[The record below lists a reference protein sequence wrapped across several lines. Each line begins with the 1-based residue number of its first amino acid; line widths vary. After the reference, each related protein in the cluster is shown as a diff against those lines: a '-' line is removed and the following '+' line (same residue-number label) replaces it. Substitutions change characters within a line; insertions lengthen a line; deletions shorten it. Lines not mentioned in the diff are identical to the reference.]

1 MNESMRKAV
10 LVLVLCNLACRS
22 EKAMKGVLLE
32 DLTWLEAEKVLTP
45 DAIVVI
51 PLGAASKEHGPHL
64 RLDNDRVL
72 AEYFRDRLLEE
83 EEVIAAPV
91 ITHHFYPAFVEYPG
105 SITLRLETA
114 RDLVQQVMLLTIEK
128 LRSGSVRDG
137 DQIASFV
144 LGVSRTMVKDLKR
157 LEWRRERLRNAF
169 MAPHIV
175 EAPAEDAT
183 LDVDRLERCLA
194 RLAERERM
202 VILLTFYAE
211 RTASDVGK
219 ELEVKEGHVR
229 VIRHRAIE
237 RLRTCMTAREVVQ

>member
-1 MNESMRKAV
+1 VQTIIDASDADLARAV
-10 LVLVLCNLACRS
+10 AAR
-22 EKAMKGVLLE
+22 A
-32 DLTWLEAEKVLTP
+32 P
-45 DAIVVI
+45 
-51 PLGAASKEHGPHL
+51 GAAEAAEAAEGELYRRFAPRVRLYGLRHL
-64 RLDNDRVL
+64 RD
-72 AEYFRDRLLEE
+72 E
-83 EEVIAAPV
+83 
-91 ITHHFYPAFVEYPG
+91 
-105 SITLRLETA
+105 ETA

-128 LRSGSVRDG
+128 LRGGSVRDG

-169 MAPHIV
+169 VAPHMV
-175 EAPAEDAT
+175 EAPAGDAT

-237 RLRTCMTAREVVQ
+237 HLRMCMTAREVVQ